1 MTIQNVLYDERDL
14 IRARQVRDENDY
26 ATKFPHYD
34 LWWKSDALIK
44 WVGVLDRFEKL
55 YPDNGVT
62 VVDLGC
68 ARGCVPHII
77 SSWGNTVIGVDST
90 ETGGRLDHDCEGS
103 EVTMVNSNIW
113 EWFPTVEDESIDVFT
128 DLCSITH
135 FCGRGGVCPDGE
147 SVLNN
152 VFREVYRC
160 LKPGG
165 HIIISSDC
173 QVDCETGEFVSPET
187 FIAAANA
194 QGLTLEGKW
203 RNRKKDLFRVAGHP
217 NLNVVSLTFKKNV

>member
-1 MTIQNVLYDERDL
+1 MTINNYLFDEKDL
-14 IRARQVRDENDY
+14 IHSRKVRDENDY
-26 ATKFPHYD
+26 PTKFPHHD
-34 LWWKSDALIK
+34 LWWKSDALLK
-44 WVGVLDRFEKL
+44 WISVLERFQKL
-55 YPDNGVT
+55 YPKNNVT

-77 SSWGNTVIGVDST
+77 DSWGNDVTGVDCT

-103 EVTMVNSNIW
+103 NVTMINADIW
-113 EWFPTVEDESIDVFT
+113 EWFPAVEDESIDVFT

-135 FCGRGGVCPDGE
+135 FCGREGVCPDGE